1 MTARQLVAGLLAATL
16 LTGCAQSVDPIE
28 RLGKKAAQKVRRPQ
42 EPSAQTYRRWGLPAP
57 LAPAPA
63 PDRPRLPVR
72 TGHRAL
78 PPVVDRV
85 PTHDKVVFLTY
96 DVTYDGGYY
105 GAEKDPRFTDMVREL
120 RLPVS
125 VFVTDSEVG
134 PGYAH
139 VARLRSVGATVQNG
153 TLGATS
159 LRGLPYAEQRA
170 GICGGRD
177 RLSAR
182 FGPRPSFLR
191 PPAGAYDRTTLRAA
205 ADCGVTAVVLWRAS
219 MRADE
224 LSYRGRAHRLHRG
237 DIVLAHPRN
246 PDGDSLTTLTA
257 RLLRRVEAQGFT
269 VGRLEDYL

>member
-42 EPSAQTYRRWGLPAP
+42 EPGAQTYRRWGLSAP

-63 PDRPRLPVR
+63 PDHPPFPVR

-85 PTHDKVVFLTY
+85 ATHDKVVFLTY

-159 LRGLPYAEQRA
+159 LRGLPYAGSAPGSAAGGTGSGRA
-170 GICGGRD
+170 SAGARTSCGRRPARTTVRRCAPPRTAGSRRWCCGGRRCGRTD
-177 RLSAR
+177 FPTAA
-182 FGPRPSFLR
+182 GPT
-191 PPAGAYDRTTLRAA
+191 G
-205 ADCGVTAVVLWRAS
+205 CTAVTSSSPTPGTR
-219 MRADE
+219 
-224 LSYRGRAHRLHRG
+224 
-237 DIVLAHPRN
+237 
-246 PDGDSLTTLTA
+246 TA
-257 RLLRRVEAQGFT
+257 T
-269 VGRLEDYL
+269 P